1 MVWAVAVRCDSVPDL
16 PAQCIPYEPA
26 RSPPCDTPQD
36 HADRFGH
43 GVSLA
48 IALVALALPAGAA
61 RAEGPS
67 CSASC
72 KVAYGACYK
81 KSQDRAKC
89 QTQLQRCLE
98 SCIKSKR

>member
-1 MVWAVAVRCDSVPDL
+1 MTRRRTTLIATTGL
-16 PAQCIPYEPA
+16 
-26 RSPPCDTPQD
+26 
-36 HADRFGH
+36 
-43 GVSLA
+43 SLA
-48 IALVALALPAGAA
+48 IALVTLAMPVGAA
-61 RAEGPS
+61 LAEGPS

-98 SCIKSKR
+98 NCIKSRR

>member
-1 MVWAVAVRCDSVPDL
+1 MTRRRTMLIV
-16 PAQCIPYEPA
+16 PA
-26 RSPPCDTPQD
+26 RL
-36 HADRFGH
+36 
-43 GVSLA
+43 VLA
-48 IALVALALPAGAA
+48 IALGAPAFPAGAA

-89 QTQLQRCLE
+89 QSQLQRCLE
-98 SCIKSKR
+98 SCIKSRR